1 LPEAVYVP
9 MNLRKAGLWSGGIL
23 VFLLLAAVVAVK
35 VMIDPQRL
43 KEVVREK
50 VRKHWA
56 RELTLSDLKLEFSPL
71 PSLHAVDVTLA
82 GKDEPAIR
90 AAQLIADLEL
100 VPLLL
105 GEARYR
111 TIYVKDATIE
121 RGGSTWRVEEGTVES
136 GPDLHDVKIAASLW
150 RNRKPVSLVAQFDDL
165 SKLGERGE
173 STTGRIE
180 LEWNQ
185 AKLVAAG
192 RMPVDGTIARHAIQV
207 ELSAESI
214 RDLCDFFGIERRP
227 TAPFNAKF
235 DARENEGRIEIS
247 NLDIAL
253 GRAHVRGQATYAP
266 ATKPVID
273 AKLAFGRVDW
283 AQAYLDAGGKH
294 PRPKGEETFR
304 DTPLAWWALTGLE
317 GFKGT
322 VDATFETLILRNG
335 IELTKLATRSS
346 FDGDRWDMTSFD
358 TQMLGGTAKGAIHLL
373 GSKKSAR
380 FDFDGTGLLMERW
393 IQERGGKAPVT
404 GGPMTVKARLSSSG
418 ESFHDLVG
426 SMSGPFDIRM
436 GRAVLASAH
445 AGELEAK
452 LTTTFSGREADRVE
466 FECASFALPFRNGR
480 AQGSHLVGA
489 RTTVSTL
496 LTGGVVDM
504 RQEQVDL
511 RGRMKGKRG
520 VGLAAIMGDV
530 KITGPVK
537 KPKMHLDETA
547 APKAVARGALAVA
560 TLGLSAL
567 GTAAA
572 DAEEGRR
579 NDPCE
584 AVFR

>member
-1 LPEAVYVP
+1 
-9 MNLRKAGLWSGGIL
+9 MNVRKAGLWTGGIL
-23 VFLLLAAVVAVK
+23 LFLLVAAVVAIKMLV
-35 VMIDPQRL
+35 DPQRL
-43 KEVVREK
+43 KEIARDK
-50 VRKHWA
+50 VRKHLA
-56 RELTLSDLKLEFSPL
+56 RELNLADVKLEFSPL
-71 PSLHAVDVTLA
+71 PSLHAVDVSIS

-111 TIYVKDATIE
+111 TVYVKDATIE
-121 RGGSTWRVEEGTVES
+121 RGGSTWRIEEGTVES
-136 GPDLHDVKIAASLW
+136 GPDMHDVKIAASLW
-150 RNRKPVSLVAQFDDL
+150 RNRKPVGLLAQFDDL
-165 SKLGERGE
+165 SKMGKAGQ
-173 STTGRIE
+173 STNGRIE

-192 RMPVDGTIARHAIQV
+192 RLPVDGTLNGHAMQV
-207 ELSAESI
+207 ELDAESI
-214 RDLCDFFGIERRP
+214 KDLCDFFGVERQGG
-227 TAPFNAKF
+227 APVHVKF
-235 DARENEGRIEIS
+235 EARDRDGHIEIS
-247 NLDIAL
+247 KLDLSL
-253 GRAHVRGQATYAP
+253 GRAHVRGEATYTP
-266 ATKPVID
+266 GTKPTVD
-273 AKLAFGRVDW
+273 AKLAFGRIDW

-294 PRPKGEETFR
+294 PPPKGEETFR

-317 GFKGT
+317 GYRGK
-322 VDATFETLILRNG
+322 VDASFETLVLRNG
-335 IELTKLATRSS
+335 IQLTNLKTHST
-346 FDGDRWDMTSFD
+346 FDGDRWNVTSFD
-358 TQMLGGTAKGAIHLL
+358 AQLLGGSGKGSIQLV
-373 GSKKSAR
+373 GSKKSAK

-393 IQERGGKAPVT
+393 IKERGGKAPVT
-404 GGPMTVKARLSSSG
+404 GGPMTVNLRLTSSG
-418 ESFHDLVG
+418 DSFHDLVG
-426 SMSGPFDIRM
+426 SMSGPFNIRM
-436 GRAVLASAH
+436 GRAQLNSAH

-452 LTTTFSGREADRVE
+452 LTSTFSGREADKVE

-480 AQGSHLVGA
+480 AEGSHLVGT
-489 RTTVSTL
+489 RTAVSYL
-496 LTGGVVDM
+496 LTEGAVDM
-504 RQEQVDL
+504 RRDQVDL

-537 KPKMHLDETA
+537 KPKMHLDETKM
-547 APKAVARGALAVA
+547 PKAIAKGALAVA